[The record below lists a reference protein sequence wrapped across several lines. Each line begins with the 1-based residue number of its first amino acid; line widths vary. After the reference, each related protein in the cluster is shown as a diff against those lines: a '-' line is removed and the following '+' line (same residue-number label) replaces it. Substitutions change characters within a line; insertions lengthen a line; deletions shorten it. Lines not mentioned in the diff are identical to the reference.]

1 MNKYRVRRLIA
12 YFIIAIIVLLFTG
25 KAEGTKE
32 VIIESHIVTQGETL
46 WSIAKQYKAESDYI
60 LDYMDDLKNL
70 NKSSLETLQVGQVIK
85 VIKEG
90 GN

>member
-12 YFIIAIIVLLFTG
+12 YFIIAIIVLSFTG
-25 KAEGTKE
+25 KAETKE
-32 VIIESHIVTQGETL
+32 VIIESHIVSQGETL
-46 WSIAKQYKAESDYI
+46 WSIAKQYKADSDYI

-70 NKSSLETLQVGQVIK
+70 NKSSLDTLQVGQVIK

>member
-25 KAEGTKE
+25 KAETKE
-32 VIIESHIVTQGETL
+32 IIIESHIVTQGETL
-46 WSIAKQYKAESDYI
+46 WSIAKQYKADSDYI